1 MPGPKKNPIEFS
13 VGQWV
18 NVEKV
23 RVNENGTLDLIV
35 KDEDLPASMMLATAN
50 RKRKPR
56 TAK

>member
-1 MPGPKKNPIEFS
+1 MPGPKKNPIEFP